1 MRTFSWR
8 ASILS
13 KRQRSTDVAAS
24 EKSAKFTP
32 LPSHVA
38 PSGYGKPS
46 QVFTEVISAPRSYR
60 IWNTL
65 AIIKIARFPPKLL
78 ALHSA
83 ARVAQP
89 SLATVRAGDPAR
101 INATPAGSSLRQRGR
116 ILMLRALEFV
126 YLANQKRKMRLKFTL
141 LAGVIFGVGLASGI
155 YFYAH
160 YNWY

>member
-13 KRQRSTDVAAS
+13 KRQISTDVAAS

-101 INATPAGSSLRQRGR
+101 INATPCWKLTPPERQDSHVTR
-116 ILMLRALEFV
+116 
-126 YLANQKRKMRLKFTL
+126 
-141 LAGVIFGVGLASGI
+141 AGVCIFSQSETEDALKIHPFSWRNI
-155 YFYAH
+155 
-160 YNWY
+160 

>member
-65 AIIKIARFPPKLL
+65 AITKVGRFP
-78 ALHSA
+78 
-83 ARVAQP
+83 RNP
-89 SLATVRAGDPAR
+89 SFAFGSPRDGAILWCRAGRGDPAR
-101 INATPAGSSLRQRGR
+101 MDVTQAGSPLHQTREISV
-116 ILMLRALEFV
+116 LRA
-126 YLANQKRKMRLKFTL
+126 R
-141 LAGVIFGVGLASGI
+141 GI
-155 YFYAH
+155 V
-160 YNWY
+160 

>member
-32 LPSHVA
+32 LPSHVE
-38 PSGYGKPS
+38 PNGYGKPS

-65 AIIKIARFPPKLL
+65 AIIKVRPFSRNPSL
-78 ALHSA
+78 LHSA
-83 ARVAQP
+83 AR
-89 SLATVRAGDPAR
+89 ATSHPWGVRRAGDPAR
-101 INATPAGSSLRQRGR
+101 MDVTQAWKPISPDLQDARVTPSGHCMFGQLGTGD
-116 ILMLRALEFV
+116 ALKI
-126 YLANQKRKMRLKFTL
+126 QT
-141 LAGVIFGVGLASGI
+141 
-155 YFYAH
+155 
-160 YNWY
+160 